1 MLFTLALQLQ
11 MREVSAWASTSF
23 FLLDSSLVT
32 VTSCCC
38 CSSSSIGCQSVE
50 KAAFGVWPSLFTQ
63 DRPSRGEIKARSRDA
78 HQATVESDLLIKK
91 KTHQLKLLTY
101 ANSVVTLLPSSQQ
114 PVYIWSNS
122 KHTIQLMV
130 WEVGTE
136 SPCVYE
142 NSREKCSKDQGV
154 FSFTE

>member
-50 KAAFGVWPSLFTQ
+50 KAAFGVWPSLFAQ

-101 ANSVVTLLPSSQQ
+101 ANSVVTLLQ
-114 PVYIWSNS
+114 VVNS
-122 KHTIQLMV
+122 LYTFGPILNTQFNSWCGK
-130 WEVGTE
+130 WEQRVHAYMKTLGKNAQRIKRTAE
-136 SPCVYE
+136 
-142 NSREKCSKDQGV
+142 R
-154 FSFTE
+154 